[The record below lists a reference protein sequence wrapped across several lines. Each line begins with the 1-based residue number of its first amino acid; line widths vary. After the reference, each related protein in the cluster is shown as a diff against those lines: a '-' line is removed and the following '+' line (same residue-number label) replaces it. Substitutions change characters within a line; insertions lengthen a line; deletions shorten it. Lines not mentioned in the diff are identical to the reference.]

1 MLNHLKISLYLSK
14 KVTAKI
20 IQANGEQ
27 LESIKDEMTDEME
40 VPIGWHT
47 MGLPLIASV
56 MLTLISFSIPQLS
69 LWLFVYDL
77 MGWQKHTVFIGIVA
91 TAAIYSITLF
101 PTMMMVSRGAY
112 LALKLY
118 LSLMLFTLLLASL
131 FLLFAIVSLMSGNN
145 PYSLSFSGALLSV
158 GLSLI
163 ALKCLDSQ
171 MFYKSCAFFL
181 HNRAWRKQIK
191 ARRKINHPY
200 TIK

>member
-1 MLNHLKISLYLSK
+1 MNYLKRTIKLSEATNIRIS
-14 KVTAKI
+14 TNNAD
-20 IQANGEQ
+20 Q
-27 LESIKDEMTDEME
+27 LELIKDDMKEKMGA
-40 VPIGWHT
+40 PIGFHT
-47 MGLPLIASV
+47 LGIPIVISMVLSAL
-56 MLTLISFSIPQLS
+56 SFSIPQLS

-112 LALKLY
+112 FALKLY

-131 FLLFAIVSLMSGNN
+131 FLLFAIISLMSGNN

-163 ALKCLDSQ
+163 ALKCLNSQ

-191 ARRKINHPY
+191 FRRKINHPY